1 MTTAARTTRTREPSA
16 PTPRWIAL
24 ALERWF
30 IATARDLPWRRID
43 PATGLRDPYI
53 CLVSEIMAQQTQLA
67 RVLEKFEPF
76 IERFPTVHALARA
89 PEQDV
94 LAMWSGL
101 GYYRRAR
108 LLHAAAKAIV
118 ERHAGVVPADV
129 AELRKLPG
137 IGAYTAGAIASI
149 VFHVRAP
156 IVDGNVRRVL
166 LRVHG
171 LDVPAEDAEPAAWAE
186 AAAIAQSARRIA
198 PTNEGLMELGATICT
213 PRAPDCDNCPLR
225 ARCIARRTARQDSI
239 PRAKTPPVRT
249 TVHHLTLLVRDRRGR
264 ILVEQRPPTGLWA
277 GLWQPPAVDLPKR
290 PRSLLAAAAELAESL
305 RLAAP
310 TSHAGTIIRH
320 DLTHRRIEARVFETA
335 PRPRVSPRRGRFLL
349 PADIAEL
356 PLSNLHRRILLGAAK
371 S

>member
-1 MTTAARTTRTREPSA
+1 MNTAARTTRHA

-30 IATARDLPWRRID
+30 IATARDLPWRHID
-43 PATGLRDPYI
+43 AGTGLRDPYLA
-53 CLVSEIMAQQTQLA
+53 LVSELMAQQTQLS
-67 RVLEKFEPF
+67 RVLEKFDPF
-76 IERFPTVHALARA
+76 VARFPTVCALAQA

-118 ERHAGVVPADV
+118 EQHAGEVPADP

-137 IGAYTAGAIASI
+137 IGAYTAGAIASLA
-149 VFHVRAP
+149 FHVRTP

-171 LDVPAEDAEPAAWAE
+171 IDVPAEDADTAAWAQ
-186 AAAIAQSARRIA
+186 AAAIAESAREIG

-213 PRAPDCDNCPLR
+213 PRAPRCDTCPLR
-225 ARCIARRTARQDSI
+225 ARCIARRTNRQDAI
-239 PRAKTPPVRT
+239 PRAKAPPARQAL
-249 TVHHLTLLVRDRRGR
+249 HHIALLVRDRRGR
-264 ILVEQRPPTGLWA
+264 ILVEQRPGHGLWA
-277 GLWQPPAVDLPKR
+277 GLWQPPALDLAKQ
-290 PRSLLAAAAELAESL
+290 PRSPLAAAAEFAASINLAE
-305 RLAAP
+305 P
-310 TSHAGTIIRH
+310 AGPAVAVIRH
-320 DLTHRRIEARVFETA
+320 DLTHRRVEARVFVT
-335 PRPRVSPRRGRFLL
+335 RPKTGGKPFRGRFL
-349 PADIAEL
+349 AVSAICNL
-356 PLSNLHRRILLGAAK
+356 PLSNLHRRMLLGGIA